1 MRIGII
7 SDLHSNP
14 DALQAVFNEFDKR
27 GVEKMLLLGDIIG
40 IGHRPEDCAQLL
52 MTRKDKLLGAVR
64 GNHEGYYLIE
74 LPKYSHSTGTHEPI
88 HPEVLRYFKWN
99 HAQLSESSTEFLKTL
114 AKEQTVE
121 TDGATIYLTHYPF
134 GEDGKYL
141 RYIAKP
147 NAAECAELFA
157 GHDADVYLFGHT
169 HYLEEIH
176 EGGKHYINPGCV
188 GCPIETNSASAG
200 ILDINNGEISY
211 ERIDAAYDIE
221 KVIRETEALIPEY
234 PAAAHM
240 LHEFYR
246 K

>member
-14 DALQAVFNEFDKR
+14 DALQAVFTKFDKL

-40 IGHRPEDCAQLL
+40 IGHRAEDCVQLL
-52 MTRKDKLLGAVR
+52 MTRRNQLLGAVR
-64 GNHEGYYLIE
+64 GNHENYYLVA
-74 LPKYSHSTGTHEPI
+74 LPKYSHSTGNIPI
-88 HPEVLRYFKWN
+88 DPEVLRYFKWN
-99 HAQLSESSTEFLKTL
+99 HAQLSASSTEFLNSL
-114 AKEQTVE
+114 ATEQTVE
-121 TDGATIYLTHYPF
+121 VDGATIYLAHYPMD
-134 GEDGKYL
+134 EEGKYR

-157 GHDADVYLFGHT
+157 GHDANVYLFGHT

-176 EGGKHYINPGCV
+176 EDGKHYINPGCV

-200 ILDINNGEISY
+200 ILDINDGEIQY
-211 ERIDAAYDIE
+211 QRIDASYDID
-221 KVIRETEALIPEY
+221 KVIKETEALIPEY
-234 PAAAHM
+234 PAAALM
-240 LHEFYR
+240 LRDFYR